1 MGKNSIVKDIVEY
14 IEDHLD
20 EDLSLDRI
28 ASEMNYSKF
37 YIARVF
43 AKETMT
49 SFPECCLKE
58 LFSWEKRSVIPQQ
71 A

>member
-49 SFPECCLKE
+49 
-58 LFSWEKRSVIPQQ
+58 WKRISSYISTVRE
-71 A
+71 AL

>member
-20 EDLSLDRI
+20 EDSSLDRI

-49 SFPECCLKE
+49 
-58 LFSWEKRSVIPQQ
+58 WKRISSYISTVR
-71 A
+71 AVR

>member
-20 EDLSLDRI
+20 EDSSLDRI

-49 SFPECCLKE
+49 
-58 LFSWEKRSVIPQQ
+58 WKRISSYISTVRE
-71 A
+71 AL